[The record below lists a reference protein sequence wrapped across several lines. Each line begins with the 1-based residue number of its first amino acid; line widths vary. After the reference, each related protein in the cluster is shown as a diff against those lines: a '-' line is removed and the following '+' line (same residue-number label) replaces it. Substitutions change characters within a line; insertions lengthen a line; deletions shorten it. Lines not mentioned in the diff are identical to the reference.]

1 MLVIE
6 KYKSGFLPPGDIPFE
21 DLSTVERGSGVGST
35 TTPQNTP
42 SEKKTSILGTIT
54 GGITGGKIKK
64 RSDLLGIFGQKKVST
79 VDHLQGQDWVLRL
92 GIRCLRKWKIYH
104 KLS

>member
-6 KYKSGFLPPGDIPFE
+6 KYKSGFVPPGNIPFE
-21 DLSTVERGSGVGST
+21 DLSTVDSGSGVGST

-54 GGITGGKIKK
+54 GGKIKK
-64 RSDLLGIFGQKKVST
+64 RSGLLGIFGQNKVRNYGSSAGKQ
-79 VDHLQGQDWVLRL
+79 VWSQ
-92 GIRCLRKWKIYH
+92 
-104 KLS
+104 KLT